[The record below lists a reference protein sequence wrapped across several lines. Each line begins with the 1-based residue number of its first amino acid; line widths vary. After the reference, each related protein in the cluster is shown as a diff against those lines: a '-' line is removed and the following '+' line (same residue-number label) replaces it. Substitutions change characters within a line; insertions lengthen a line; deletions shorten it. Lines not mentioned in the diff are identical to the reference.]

1 MNNNLFASIF
11 LSSILGVI
19 LLFLNIPGAII
30 AFGIIAG
37 SLFWGLSLLVDLR
50 NKLSL
55 IVEQQIDRNT
65 INEQNEKIN

>member
-19 LLFLNIPGAII
+19 LLFLHIPGAII
-30 AFGIIAG
+30 AFGITAG

-65 INEQNEKIN
+65 INEQNEKTN